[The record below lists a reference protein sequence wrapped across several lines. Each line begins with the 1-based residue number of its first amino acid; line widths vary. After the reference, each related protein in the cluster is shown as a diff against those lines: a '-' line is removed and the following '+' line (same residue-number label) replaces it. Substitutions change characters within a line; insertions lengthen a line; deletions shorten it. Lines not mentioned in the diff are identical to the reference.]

1 MSTDIDAERLARLLD
16 AGRGLLA
23 DLDVGLVLDRLLEL
37 ARELTGARYAALGIL
52 DERRAELEQFL
63 TTGVDE
69 ETHRAIGDLP
79 RGRGILGVLIDDP
92 HPLRLHDVGVH
103 PKSYGFPVGHPEMK
117 TFLGVPIL
125 IRGEAWGNLYLTEKE
140 GGADF
145 DEADE
150 ASVVVLADWAA
161 LAIEHARLY
170 ENVNARRTE
179 LERAV
184 RGFEATAAIAKAV
197 GGETELDRVLELVV
211 KRGRA
216 LIEARSVLILLRE
229 GDELRVASG
238 AGPPRDHGADR
249 VPAHGWADD
258 VLERQRTMLVDDADR
273 ALGGMP
279 ERLGVQAR
287 AALLVPLVFRARV
300 LGLLIAFDR
309 LSDETSFSREDEQL
323 LQAFAASA
331 ATAVAN
337 AQTVEAERLRHSL
350 RAAENERRR
359 WARELHDETLQG
371 LAGLKVLLNAA
382 ARAGEADA
390 MRGALGE
397 AAEQVTREI
406 DNLRSIITD
415 LRPAA
420 LDELGLGPA
429 LATLLQRTATVNGL
443 EIRESVALPDQ
454 RLAAEQETTVYRVVQ
469 EALTNVVKHA
479 DATTV
484 EVAVGVRDGR
494 VEIRVADDGVGIAD
508 EPASAGFGLLGMR
521 ERVALA
527 GGELEITPASPGT
540 ILRATL
546 PVAYDAGGS
555 STSPR
560 SSA

>member
-1 MSTDIDAERLARLLD
+1 MSSKNGGVGTDIDPGRLERLLD

-63 TTGVDE
+63 TTGIDE

-79 RGRGILGVLIDDP
+79 HGRGILGVLIDDP
-92 HPLRLHDVGVH
+92 QPLRLHDVGTH
-103 PKSYGFPVGHPEMK
+103 PQSYGFPAAHPPMR

-140 GGADF
+140 GGEDF

-170 ENVNARRTE
+170 ENVNARRKD

-184 RGFEATAAIAKAV
+184 RGFEATAAIARAV
-197 GGETELDRVLELVV
+197 GGETDLNRVLELVV

-216 LIEARSVLILLRE
+216 LIEARSVVILLRE
-229 GDELRVASG
+229 GDELRVASV
-238 AGPPRDHGADR
+238 AGPTREQGADR

-258 VLERQRTMLVDDADR
+258 VLERQRTMLIDDAQRDL
-273 ALGGMP
+273 AGVP
-279 ERLGVQAR
+279 ERLGIHAR

-309 LSDETSFSREDEQL
+309 LSEEAPFSRDDEQL

-350 RAAENERRR
+350 RAAESERRR

-371 LAGLKVLLNAA
+371 LAGLKVLLTAA
-382 ARAGEADA
+382 TRASDSDA
-390 MRGALGE
+390 MRAAVVE
-397 AAEQVTREI
+397 AGEQVAREI

-415 LRPAA
+415 LRPAS

-443 EIRESVALPDQ
+443 DIAETVDLPEE
-454 RLAAEQETTVYRVVQ
+454 RLAPEQETTVYRVVQ

-479 DATTV
+479 RATA
-484 EVAVGVRDGR
+484 VAVDVRIDHGR
-494 VEIRVADDGVGIAD
+494 VTIRVSDDGVGIRA
-508 EPASAGFGLLGMR
+508 EPSSGGFGLLGMR

-527 GGELEITPASPGT
+527 GGELHIEPGDPGT
-540 ILRATL
+540 IVRASV
-546 PVAYDAGGS
+546 PVAYAAG
-555 STSPR
+555 
-560 SSA
+560 